1 MTTEQV
7 KPKKKRRI
15 SDELIHE
22 IIIQHCL
29 AAGPE
34 GKVKPEDIAREI
46 YPEEWQSLLK
56 RIRLFAKQQAL
67 AGQIYILR
75 KGQPADPEDFKGLI
89 TLRIAP
95 TYTPPEEE
103 EERDA

>member
-1 MTTEQV
+1 MSTEEL
-7 KPKKKRRI
+7 KRKKKRRI

-22 IIIQHCL
+22 TIVAHCL

-56 RIRLFAKQQAL
+56 RVRLFAKQQAL
-67 AGQIYILR
+67 AGQILILR
-75 KGQPADPEDFKGLI
+75 KGQPANPEDFKGLI

-95 TYTPPEEE
+95 TYTPPEES
-103 EERDA
+103 DA